1 MVVAPPRRKGLAPR
15 GPPSEDHYPAP
26 IHNSTGGA
34 AGYSGRNR
42 HHSDSD
48 FDDNG
53 SQRAPSDR
61 TISEYMI
68 ANERVVGGESYRPR
82 GYAGNRRHDRLDV
95 REEYDAEE
103 EDEEYGDRRRG
114 KRSEHRDIEARGRR
128 GDGSDIY
135 ATGGTYQAPSE
146 ISVRSHPQSQYSYR
160 SYRSGGG
167 ASRNGHIRR
176 DLPHSIGAAPSV
188 ASHRSGRSGRSGRS
202 AGLKMEAM
210 AAPNPFCPNI
220 KGVCC
225 LLLLIN
231 LGLILVALG
240 FVIVIQFFEPLIV
253 WILGIIFLIF
263 GFLTLIGSLIYCVV
277 VCRDAKNP
285 RDVRPED
292 LHWTHYWHKSFG
304 NTTTAGGSG
313 PEIHYRATT
322 PAVTVDEKYHHQDD
336 IYSDR
341 SSYTAGSRV
350 GNVIGHNKRDTSSP
364 ARFSDRHS
372 DRY

>member
-1 MVVAPPRRKGLAPR
+1 MVVAPPRRKGLSPR
-15 GPPSEDHYPAP
+15 DPPLEDHYPAP
-26 IHNSTGGA
+26 VHSPGGQ
-34 AGYSGRNR
+34 AGYTNR
-42 HHSDSD
+42 ARHLSDSD
-48 FDDNG
+48 YDDNG

-68 ANERVVGGESYRPR
+68 ANERVAGREAYRAR
-82 GYAGNRRHDRLDV
+82 GYTGNRRHERLDA

-103 EDEEYGDRRRG
+103 EDEEYERRRG
-114 KRSEHRDIEARGRR
+114 KRPGGQRDVEAGGRR
-128 GDGSDIY
+128 DGGDYY
-135 ATGGTYQAPSE
+135 ANGAYRAPSE

-167 ASRNGHIRR
+167 ASRHSRR
-176 DLPHSIGAAPSV
+176 DGAHSMAPSV
-188 ASHRSGRSGRSGRS
+188 VSHRSGRSGRSGRS

-231 LGLILVALG
+231 LGLILIALG
-240 FVIVIQFFEPLIV
+240 FVIVIQFFRPLFV
-253 WILGIIFLIF
+253 WILGIVFLIF
-263 GFLTLIGSLIYCVV
+263 GFLTLIGSMIYCVV
-277 VCRDAKNP
+277 MCRESRNP
-285 RDVRPED
+285 RDFRPED
-292 LHWTHYWHKSFG
+292 MHWTHYWTKSFG
-304 NTTTAGGSG
+304 NTATAGGTG

-322 PAVTVDEKYHHQDD
+322 PAVTVDEKYHHPDD
-336 IYSDR
+336 IYSER
-341 SSYTAGSRV
+341 SSYAGGSRL
-350 GNVIGHNKRDTSSP
+350 GHTPTPHKKRDTSSP